1 MKTLK
6 SFSALADV
14 IGDNLSDGPKYC
26 TSKYCTSLY
35 AHSSGESRSGRGVA
49 RAYNTTIALPRA
61 RGTGG
66 KYGCVKVRTVYRV
79 HITRD

>member
-14 IGDNLSDGPKYC
+14 IGDNLPDGPKY
-26 TSKYCTSLY
+26 TGSLY
-35 AHSSGESRSGRGVA
+35 ARSGESRSMVA
-49 RAYNTTIALPRA
+49 RAYNAAITLPRA

-66 KYGCVKVRTVYRV
+66 KYGSVRGRTVYRV
-79 HITRD
+79 SITRVILK

>member
-14 IGDNLSDGPKYC
+14 IVIGDNLSDGPKY
-26 TSKYCTSLY
+26 
-35 AHSSGESRSGRGVA
+35 SSGESRAGRGVA
-49 RAYNTTIALPRA
+49 RAYNADVTIPRA

-66 KYGCVKVRTVYRV
+66 KYGSVIGRTVYRV
-79 HITRD
+79 SITRD

>member
-14 IGDNLSDGPKYC
+14 IGDNLSDGPK
-26 TSKYCTSLY
+26 CTSLY
-35 AHSSGESRSGRGVA
+35 AHSSGRGVA
-49 RAYNTTIALPRA
+49 RAYNAAITLPRA

-66 KYGCVKVRTVYRV
+66 KYGCARGRTVYRV
-79 HITRD
+79 RITRD

>member
-1 MKTLK
+1 MKTLKTLK

-14 IGDNLSDGPKYC
+14 IGDNLSDGPKY
-26 TSKYCTSLY
+26 SLY
-35 AHSSGESRSGRGVA
+35 APSSAESRSGRNVSSS
-49 RAYNTTIALPRA
+49 YNAEITLPRA

-66 KYGCVKVRTVYRV
+66 KYGCVMGRTVYRI

>member
-26 TSKYCTSLY
+26 TSLY
-35 AHSSGESRSGRGVA
+35 AHSSGESRSGRYISSS
-49 RAYNTTIALPRA
+49 YNAAIALGRA

-66 KYGCVKVRTVYRV
+66 KYGSVRGRTVYRV
-79 HITRD
+79 SITRD

>member
-26 TSKYCTSLY
+26 
-35 AHSSGESRSGRGVA
+35 SSGESRSGRYISSS
-49 RAYNTTIALPRA
+49 YNAAIALGRA

-66 KYGCVKVRTVYRV
+66 KYGSVRGRTVYRV
-79 HITRD
+79 SITRD

>member
-26 TSKYCTSLY
+26 TSLY
-35 AHSSGESRSGRGVA
+35 AHSSGESRSGRYVA
-49 RAYNTTIALPRA
+49 RAYNAAITLPRA

-66 KYGCVKVRTVYRV
+66 KYGCARGRTEY
-79 HITRD
+79 HLSITRN

>member
-14 IGDNLSDGPKYC
+14 IGDKLTEGPK
-26 TSKYCTSLY
+26 CTSLY
-35 AHSSGESRSGRGVA
+35 AHSSSGESRSGRGVA
-49 RAYNTTIALPRA
+49 RVYNAAIALPIP

-66 KYGCVKVRTVYRV
+66 KYGCARGRTVYRIS
-79 HITRD
+79 ITRD

>member
-14 IGDNLSDGPKYC
+14 IGVSDGPKYC
-26 TSKYCTSLY
+26 TSLY
-35 AHSSGESRSGRGVA
+35 AHGSAVSRSGRGVA
-49 RAYNTTIALPRA
+49 AYNAAITLPRA

-66 KYGCVKVRTVYRV
+66 KYGCARGRTVYRV
-79 HITRD
+79 SITRD

>member
-6 SFSALADV
+6 SFSALDV
-14 IGDNLSDGPKYC
+14 IGDNLSDGPNYC
-26 TSKYCTSLY
+26 SSLY

-49 RAYNTTIALPRA
+49 AYNAAITLPRA

-66 KYGCVKVRTVYRV
+66 KYGCARGRTVYRV
-79 HITRD
+79 SITRD

>member
-26 TSKYCTSLY
+26 TSLY
-35 AHSSGESRSGRGVA
+35 DSSGESRSGRGVC
-49 RAYNTTIALPRA
+49 RAYDAAIALPRA

-66 KYGCVKVRTVYRV
+66 KYGSVRGRTVYR
-79 HITRD
+79 ISTRD

>member
-14 IGDNLSDGPKYC
+14 IGDNDGPKYR
-26 TSKYCTSLY
+26 TSLY

-49 RAYNTTIALPRA
+49 RAYNAVIVLPRA

-66 KYGCVKVRTVYRV
+66 KCGCARGRTVYRV

>member
-26 TSKYCTSLY
+26 TSLY

-49 RAYNTTIALPRA
+49 RAYNAAITLPRA

-66 KYGCVKVRTVYRV
+66 KYGCARVRAVYRV
-79 HITRD
+79 SITRD

>member
-14 IGDNLSDGPKYC
+14 IGDNLSDG
-26 TSKYCTSLY
+26 SKYCTPY
-35 AHSSGESRSGRGVA
+35 ASRSGRGVS
-49 RAYNTTIALPRA
+49 RAYNAVITLPRA

-66 KYGCVKVRTVYRV
+66 KYGCARVRTVYRV
-79 HITRD
+79 SITRD

>member
-6 SFSALADV
+6 SFSALDV
-14 IGDNLSDGPKYC
+14 IAGDNSDGP
-26 TSKYCTSLY
+26 KYCTSLY

-49 RAYNTTIALPRA
+49 RAYNAAIALPRA

-66 KYGCVKVRTVYRV
+66 KYGCVIARTVYRV
-79 HITRD
+79 SITRD

>member
-14 IGDNLSDGPKYC
+14 IGDNLPDGP
-26 TSKYCTSLY
+26 KYCTSLY
-35 AHSSGESRSGRGVA
+35 AHSSGESRAGIGVA
-49 RAYNTTIALPRA
+49 RVYNAEIALSRA

-66 KYGCVKVRTVYRV
+66 KYGCAAGRTVYRV
-79 HITRD
+79 HITRN

>member
-26 TSKYCTSLY
+26 SSLY
-35 AHSSGESRSGRGVA
+35 AHSSGESRSMVA
-49 RAYNTTIALPRA
+49 RAYNADVTLPRA

-66 KYGCVKVRTVYRV
+66 KYGSVRGRTVYRV
-79 HITRD
+79 SITRD

>member
-14 IGDNLSDGPKYC
+14 IGDNLSDA
-26 TSKYCTSLY
+26 KYCTSLYAQY
-35 AHSSGESRSGRGVA
+35 AHSSGESRSMVA
-49 RAYNTTIALPRA
+49 RAYNAAIALPRA

-66 KYGCVKVRTVYRV
+66 KYGSVRGRTVYRV
-79 HITRD
+79 SITRD

>member
-14 IGDNLSDGPKYC
+14 IDLPDGPKY
-26 TSKYCTSLY
+26 TGSLY
-35 AHSSGESRSGRGVA
+35 ARSGESRPGRGIA
-49 RAYNTTIALPRA
+49 RAYNAVVAFPRA

-66 KYGCVKVRTVYRV
+66 KYGCARGRTVYRV
-79 HITRD
+79 HITRY

>member
-14 IGDNLSDGPKYC
+14 IGDKLTEGP
-26 TSKYCTSLY
+26 KYCTSLY
-35 AHSSGESRSGRGVA
+35 ARSGESRSGRGVS
-49 RAYNTTIALPRA
+49 RAYNAEIVLPRT

-66 KYGCVKVRTVYRV
+66 KYGCKVRSVYRV
-79 HITRD
+79 SITRD

>member
-26 TSKYCTSLY
+26 TSLY
-35 AHSSGESRSGRGVA
+35 AHSSAESRSGRGVA
-49 RAYNTTIALPRA
+49 STYSAAITLPRPP
-61 RGTGG
+61 GTGG
-66 KYGCVKVRTVYRV
+66 KYGCARGRTEYSVS
-79 HITRD
+79 ITRD

>member
-14 IGDNLSDGPKYC
+14 IGDNLPDGP
-26 TSKYCTSLY
+26 KYCTSLY
-35 AHSSGESRSGRGVA
+35 AHSSGEPRAGRCIA
-49 RAYNTTIALPRA
+49 RAYNAEIVLPRA

-66 KYGCVKVRTVYRV
+66 KYGCARGRTVYRV
-79 HITRD
+79 SITRD

>member
-14 IGDNLSDGPKYC
+14 IGDNLSDGPKY
-26 TSKYCTSLY
+26 SSLY
-35 AHSSGESRSGRGVA
+35 AHSSGESRSGMVA
-49 RAYNTTIALPRA
+49 RAYNAALTLPRA

-66 KYGCVKVRTVYRV
+66 KYGCARGRTVYRI
-79 HITRD
+79 HIITRD

>member
-14 IGDNLSDGPKYC
+14 IGDVIGDNRSDVP
-26 TSKYCTSLY
+26 KYCTSLY
-35 AHSSGESRSGRGVA
+35 AHNSSESRAGRGVA
-49 RAYNTTIALPRA
+49 RAYNAAITLPKA

-66 KYGCVKVRTVYRV
+66 KYGCARGRTVYRIS
-79 HITRD
+79 ITRN